1 MVESHL
7 GELLENILCTVLAML
22 VSDWLF
28 YSSLKNS
35 ALYVRARPEYL
46 VLVHVSCSI
55 TMGIV
60 SYPSTMSIY
69 DISVHLRR
77 QTTVFSSFLDLSW
90 SLTFEKN
97 EREGGPCE
105 TVRVTRA
112 CRMTPCHMPSLT
124 FRVLKG
130 GLSNLQPSRAPARA
144 Y

>member
-1 MVESHL
+1 MVPAEGLVRNTNVCIVLLVESHL

-77 QTTVFSSFLDLSW
+77 QTTVFSIPDTSGAI
-90 SLTFEKN
+90 K
-97 EREGGPCE
+97 
-105 TVRVTRA
+105 
-112 CRMTPCHMPSLT
+112 
-124 FRVLKG
+124 
-130 GLSNLQPSRAPARA
+130 
-144 Y
+144 